1 MPSAFP
7 MTQYLGRRLLLL
19 IPILIGVTTLVFLMR
34 AMIPGDPV
42 EVILGGQT
50 ADRAT
55 LDQIR
60 IQLGLDR
67 PLPLQYMSFVGGVLQ
82 GDLGTSI
89 RTGQPVI
96 SEIALRYPR
105 SLALA
110 AASMAIAIIVGF
122 GTGIVSAVAKGTA
135 VDFISMVVSLVG
147 VSMPSFWL
155 GLVLIR
161 WFAVELR
168 WFPVLAGDAT
178 TGLVLP
184 AVTLGIASAAVIS
197 RLVRSSLIESLQ
209 QDYVRTARAKG
220 LIPTVVTIKHALRNA
235 LIPTITVVG
244 IQFGFLLGG
253 VFIVESVFAV
263 NGIGFYAITAIQQR
277 DFPVIQG
284 IILVVAS
291 TYVLVNLL
299 VDLSYALVDPRISY
313 S

>member
-1 MPSAFP
+1 

-19 IPILIGVTTLVFLMR
+19 IPILFGVTTLVFTMR
-34 AMIPGDPV
+34 ALIPGDPV

-60 IQLGLDR
+60 TQLGLDR
-67 PLPLQYMSFVGGVLQ
+67 PLPLQYLTFVTGVLQ

-89 RTGQPVI
+89 RTGQPVTA
-96 SEIALRYPR
+96 EIALRYPR

-110 AASMAIAIIVGF
+110 AASMVIAIVVGF
-122 GTGIVSAVAKGTA
+122 GTGIASALARGTML
-135 VDFISMVVSLVG
+135 DFISMLVSLVG

-161 WFAVELR
+161 WFAVEFR

-178 TGLVLP
+178 IGLVLP
-184 AVTLGIASAAVIS
+184 AVTLGVASAAVIS
-197 RLVRSSLIESLQ
+197 RLVRSALIESLQ

-220 LIPTVVTIKHALRNA
+220 LMPALVTTKHALRNA
-235 LIPTITVVG
+235 LIPAITVVG

-284 IILVVAS
+284 IILVVAT

-299 VDLSYALVDPRISY
+299 VDVSYVLVDPRISY

>member
-1 MPSAFP
+1 MIN
-7 MTQYLGRRLLLL
+7 YLGRRLLLL
-19 IPILIGVTTLVFLMR
+19 IPILVGVTTLVFLMR
-34 AMIPGDPV
+34 ALIPGDPV

-55 LDQIR
+55 LEQIR
-60 IQLGLDR
+60 SQLGLDQ
-67 PLPLQYMSFVGGVLQ
+67 PLPVQYLQFVGGVLR

-89 RTGQPVI
+89 RTGQPVTA
-96 SEIALRYPR
+96 EIGLRYPR

-110 AASMAIAIIVGF
+110 GASMAIAILIGF
-122 GTGIVSAVAKGTA
+122 GTGILSAVAKGTF
-135 VDFISMVVSLVG
+135 VDFVSMVVALIG

-155 GLVLIR
+155 GLVLMR

-168 WFPVLAGDAT
+168 WFPVLAGDAAI
-178 TGLVLP
+178 GLVLP
-184 AVTLGIASAAVIS
+184 AITLGVASAAVIS

-220 LIPTVVTIKHALRNA
+220 LLSSAVTFKHALRNA
-235 LIPTITVVG
+235 LIPAITVVG

-284 IILVVAS
+284 IILIVAS

-299 VDLSYALVDPRISY
+299 VDLSYVLVDPRISY
-313 S
+313 A